1 MTQEKLSK
9 KDATHEISIILGEID
24 VSNEKLK
31 DIKDKLKEDYG
42 REEAEII
49 LTYARLAHKDKVEE
63 QLERNSKI
71 AELDEEIN
79 G

>member
-9 KDATHEISIILGEID
+9 KNATHEISIILGNIE
-24 VSNEKLK
+24 VENEKLK

-42 REEAEII
+42 REEAELI
-49 LTYARLAHKDKVEE
+49 LTYARLAHKDRVEE
-63 QLERNSKI
+63 QLEKSAKL
-71 AELDEEIN
+71 AELDEEIK